1 VQLIIAPRA
10 QRELDRIPHS
20 VRPRI
25 ARALDRLAADP
36 HPPGSA
42 KLAGQAALHRIRVGD
57 YRIVYEHMAARDEVI
72 LHAIGLR
79 KDVYRF
85 LKRR

>member
-1 VQLIIAPRA
+1 VQLIISPRA
-10 QRELDRIPHS
+10 QRGLDRIPHS
-20 VRPRI
+20 IRPRI
-25 ARALDRLAADP
+25 AKALDALAAGP

-42 KLAGQAALHRIRVGD
+42 KLAGVPGLYRIRVGE
-57 YRIVYEHMAARDEVI
+57 YRIIYEIVTTRDEII

>member
-1 VQLIIAPRA
+1 LQLIIAPRA
-10 QRELDRIPHS
+10 QRELDRVPQS

-25 ARALDRLAADP
+25 AKALDRLAAEPRP
-36 HPPGSA
+36 HGSA
-42 KLAGQAALHRIRVGD
+42 KLADQAGLYRIRVGE
-57 YRIVYEHMAARDEVI
+57 YRVIYEILAASNELIV
-72 LHAIGLR
+72 HAVGAR